1 MKIAR
6 HPEERMNKN
15 ALIRVVDDDEALLKA
30 IKFSLELDGFSGKVR
45 LHNFGLPNAG
55 A

>member
-1 MKIAR
+1 
-6 HPEERMNKN
+6 MNKN

-30 IKFSLELDGFSGKVR
+30 IKFSLELDGFSVATYGSAEAFLENDDLER
-45 LHNFGLPNAG
+45 SA